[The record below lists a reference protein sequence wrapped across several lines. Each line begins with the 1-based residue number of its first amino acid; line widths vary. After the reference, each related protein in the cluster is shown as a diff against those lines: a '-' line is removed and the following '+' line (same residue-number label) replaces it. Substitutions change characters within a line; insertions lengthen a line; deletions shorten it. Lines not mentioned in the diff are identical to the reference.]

1 MTLEQVKAHLR
12 VTHDAEDALIQS
24 YMTAAEQLVSQYLGE
39 DLPEPVPEPITAA
52 MMLLVG
58 DLYTNRSRQ
67 GLSALY
73 QNKTYSLLLD
83 PYRSAEVM

>member
-1 MTLEQVKAHLR
+1 MTLDQIKAHLR
-12 VTHDAEDALIQS
+12 VMHNEEDALIQS
-24 YMTAAEQLVSQYLGE
+24 YMAAAEKLVSQYLGD
-39 DLPEPVPEPITAA
+39 DLPDPVPEPITAA

-67 GLSALY
+67 GMSTLY
-73 QNKTYSLLLD
+73 QNTTYGLLLD